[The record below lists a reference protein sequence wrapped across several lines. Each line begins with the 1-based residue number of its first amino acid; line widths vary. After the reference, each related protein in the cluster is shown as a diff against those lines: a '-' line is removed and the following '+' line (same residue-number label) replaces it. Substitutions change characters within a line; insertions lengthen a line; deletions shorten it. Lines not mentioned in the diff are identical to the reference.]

1 MSMSHSYS
9 DQLRNLAI
17 KVDHPQFPIPL
28 VLDAIHSDC
37 LKLSAQGSGEQ
48 FSIGGPALALFHFS
62 EDVKRPIQIDLI
74 DHVREGKN
82 DIVSAWFSSE
92 EDGSTF
98 WQAFRRHRPQVSSSI
113 MPNGWPRMPMRAQFT
128 EAARLQRVNFLQ
140 EYTGIKLDEVAT
152 TSLDPESLTRVT
164 ESFIGTVEVPIGA
177 AGPLLFHG
185 QHTSGHIFAP
195 MATTE
200 GSLVASATRG
210 STAITASGGITTAIL
225 DQRITRVPLFQM
237 ADLHDA
243 IFLGHWVQSRISDIR
258 RQTQLMSKHAKLI
271 RLEPQILGRDLH
283 LHFIYDSGDAAG
295 QNMTTGCTWRACH
308 WIMEEI
314 ATKFGVKVE
323 RFIIESNLSND
334 KKVTFNNFI
343 RGRGRRAVAECKLP
357 GEVTQRFLHVTPEEL
372 VKGYHSLAAGGVAGG
387 MIGLNINVANMVA
400 AIFTATGQDIA
411 SVHESGVGHLTLELV
426 DGGTAVYASLVLPSL
441 LIGTVGG
448 GTRLPQQ
455 RTCLK
460 MMDCDGAGKS
470 SRLAEIICGFALA
483 LDLST
488 LSALV
493 SDEFAA
499 AHHPLAK
506 AMT

>member
-1 MSMSHSYS
+1 MTTLHTYS
-9 DQLRNLAI
+9 NQLRNLAI
-17 KVDHPQFPIPL
+17 KVDHPHFPIPL
-28 VLDAIHSDC
+28 VLNAIHANC
-37 LKLSAQGSGEQ
+37 LKLTAQESDQQ

-62 EDVKRPIQIDLI
+62 EEVRHPIQIDLI
-74 DHVREGKN
+74 DCVREGKN
-82 DIVSAWFSSE
+82 NIVSAWFSSE
-92 EDGSTF
+92 EDDSTF
-98 WQAFRRHRPQVSSSI
+98 WHAFRHHARPVNTPDT
-113 MPNGWPRMPMRAQFT
+113 PNGWPRMPMRAQYT
-128 EAARLQRVNFLQ
+128 EAARLKRVSFLQ
-140 EYTGIKLDEVAT
+140 EYTGIGLDEVAR
-152 TSLDPESLTRVT
+152 TSLGPESLARVT
-164 ESFIGTVEVPIGA
+164 ESFIGTVEVPVGA

-185 QHTSGHIFAP
+185 QHTLGHIFAP

-210 STAITASGGITTAIL
+210 STAITASGGVTTAIL

-243 IFLGHWVQSRISDIR
+243 MFLGHWAQSRISDIR
-258 RQTQLMSKHAKLI
+258 RQTQLMSTHAKLI
-271 RLEPQILGRDLH
+271 GLEPQILGRDLH
-283 LHFIYDSGDAAG
+283 LHFIYDSADAAG

-343 RGRGRRAVAECKLP
+343 RGRGRRAVAECKLS
-357 GEVTQRFLHVTPEEL
+357 GDVTQRFLHVTPEAL
-372 VKGYHSLAAGGVAGG
+372 VSGYHHLAAGGVAAG
-387 MIGLNINVANMVA
+387 MIGLNINAANMVA

-455 RTCLK
+455 RTCLQ